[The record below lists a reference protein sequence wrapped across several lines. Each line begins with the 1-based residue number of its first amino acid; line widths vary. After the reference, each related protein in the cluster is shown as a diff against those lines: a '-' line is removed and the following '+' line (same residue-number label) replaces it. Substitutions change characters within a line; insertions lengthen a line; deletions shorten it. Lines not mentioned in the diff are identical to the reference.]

1 MIWNKKVLPFD
12 GCIWSYLHE
21 RDLANYHQSTTERDI
36 YTAAACDSTPYR
48 QMHLMKVLEGE
59 KTHLTQV
66 NSRLQPQQSKILE
79 QLASIETKMVSV
91 KSVDRPVL
99 EWLVY

>member
-1 MIWNKKVLPFD
+1 
-12 GCIWSYLHE
+12 
-21 RDLANYHQSTTERDI
+21 
-36 YTAAACDSTPYR
+36 
-48 QMHLMKVLEGE
+48 MKVLEGE

-79 QLASIETKMVSV
+79 QLASIEAKMVSV

-99 EWLVY
+99 E